1 MKHSAFIFIC
11 ASLLLTG
18 CANLSEVRFGW
29 DFKNNMMTVS
39 VPLSKTLKD
48 K

>member
-1 MKHSAFIFIC
+1 MKT
-11 ASLLLTG
+11 ASLAIAALLLAG

-29 DFKNNMMTVS
+29 DFTKNTMTVS